1 MVQSPDLSIVTAV
14 PETEQKS
21 GVVLV
26 NPTVSPDV
34 AVALREKVLGEKG
47 RAESASKVI
56 LCEALETT
64 KL

>member
-34 AVALREKVLGEKG
+34 AVALREKVLGEK
-47 RAESASKVI
+47 V
-56 LCEALETT
+56 
-64 KL
+64 